1 MSLGLFRS
9 VLITAPL
16 IVLATAVFGFAS
28 LVVSF
33 FDATGRKQIAVARAW
48 ARSLLRLSGVS
59 VSVEG
64 LDRIDPEAGYVVAAN
79 HASYMDTPVVLSYIP
94 LQFRFM
100 AKDGLFRIPLLG
112 THLQRAGHI
121 PVPRANPR
129 EALKTMAEAAR
140 IIRERRTSVLVFP
153 EGGRSLTGLQ
163 PFREGAAYIAIKAG
177 VPIVPVALK
186 GTIDVLPMHSVHVH
200 PGHVVLRIGV
210 PIPTAGL
217 TAHDRGRLTEDVRAQ
232 VAAMLEQPG
241 ALS

>member
-1 MSLGLFRS
+1 MDGMD
-9 VLITAPL
+9 P
-16 IVLATAVFGFAS
+16 
-28 LVVSF
+28 
-33 FDATGRKQIAVARAW
+33 AR
-48 ARSLLRLSGVS
+48 
-59 VSVEG
+59 
-64 LDRIDPEAGYVVAAN
+64 GYVVAAN

-140 IIRERRTSVLVFP
+140 IIRERGTSVLVFP

-163 PFREGAAYIAIKAG
+163 PFKEGAAYIAIRAG
-177 VPIVPVALK
+177 VPVLPVALI
-186 GTIDVLPMHSVHVH
+186 GTIDVLPMHSVHIRS
-200 PGHVVLRIGV
+200 GRVVLRIGTPV
-210 PIPTAGL
+210 PTSGL
-217 TAHDRGRLTEDVRAQ
+217 TAHDRGRLTEEVRAQ
-232 VAAMLEQPG
+232 IAALLARPG